1 MQVPPARV
9 VAQFDV
15 ICPVVVVT
23 AEAASVLMHL
33 CPAAFV
39 AQDALSALEATCKL
53 QLS

>member
-1 MQVPPARV
+1 MQVPVAIA
-9 VAQFDV
+9 VAQSDV
-15 ICPVVVVT
+15 ICAPVVVT

-33 CPAAFV
+33 CPAAFE